1 MSIQK
6 CNHKTTRG
14 KAPGASCNR
23 KALAGGFCSRH
34 KKKSVSTDLTND
46 PVFKAG
52 AKPNTPQKKF
62 NFSSFKITINT
73 NKDFSQMTTS
83 DKTKFKHFM
92 EFVFSKERIPKYL
105 EDAKSPEDSTANIVE
120 LVSEYYFEVGEEQ
133 HRLHSHGIV
142 KLKHTGFYK
151 LKTEQIR
158 QLAKKIF
165 GDSVYLNII
174 AGGNSEEAWSQY
186 MKKSSAANKVD
197 L

>member
-1 MSIQK
+1 MVFV
-6 CNHKTTRG
+6 
-14 KAPGASCNR
+14 AD
-23 KALAGGFCSRH
+23 
-34 KKKSVSTDLTND
+34 KKKSVSTDLTKD
-46 PVFKAG
+46 EVFKTG

-73 NKDFSQMTTS
+73 NKDFSQMTAT

-92 EFVFSKERIPKYL
+92 EFVFSKEKVVKYL
-105 EDAKSPEDSTANIVE
+105 EDAKSPEDANTNIIDLE
-120 LVSEYYFEVGEEQ
+120 SEFYFEVGGEQ
-133 HRLHSHGIV
+133 HRLHSHGMI

-151 LKTEQIR
+151 IKTEQIR

-165 GDSVYLNII
+165 GESIYINIV
-174 AGGNSEEAWSQY
+174 ASGNSEEAWSQY